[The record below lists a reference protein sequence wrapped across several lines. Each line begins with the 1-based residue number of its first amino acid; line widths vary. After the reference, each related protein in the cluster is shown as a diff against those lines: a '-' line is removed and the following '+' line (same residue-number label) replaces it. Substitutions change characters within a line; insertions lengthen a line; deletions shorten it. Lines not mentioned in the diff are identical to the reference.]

1 MRIVITNSGKHILQ
15 DLSETTHHRVN
26 SYDDSKYNK
35 STKDNEEIFFE
46 KANKKNPNF
55 KTIKVSNNVNLDI
68 PLIMSKKYNDKNDKY
83 TFEKIN
89 SVPDLFSS
97 INETIDKET
106 TKKSRNIKL
115 PVIRTSFPIKYII
128 NPYSYKKLENE
139 VKLKKENLKKVKL
152 TENNFRSEYYDDP
165 VKKFE
170 RSVSNEIKVHNKNL
184 IRYLNEDNDI
194 SNNFI
199 KQLSHFNDEKFRKLN
214 KICQKIFLFK
224 NKNKNLKNNIKDK
237 LNEDNIKIN
246 NTYKNR
252 LNELK
257 KDLEKS
263 KSILSF
269 EYPKYNR
276 KDRYIN
282 QHRKAEKD
290 WVRYDTERYFKKSE
304 PPKNSANPKKVLI
317 EIDDD

>member
-1 MRIVITNSGKHILQ
+1 MRIVITNSGKYILP
-15 DLSETTHHRVN
+15 DLSEPSHHRFN

-35 STKDNEEIFFE
+35 SSKDDEAIFFE

-55 KTIKVSNNVNLDI
+55 KTIKVLNHENLDI
-68 PLIMSKKYNDKNDKY
+68 PFLMSKKYNDNNNNSSQK
-83 TFEKIN
+83 TN
-89 SVPDLFSS
+89 SVPDLFYS
-97 INETIDKET
+97 INETIDKEIT
-106 TKKSRNIKL
+106 NKSRNIKL

-139 VKLKKENLKKVKL
+139 VKCKRDNLKRVKL
-152 TENNFRSEYYDDP
+152 NENNFRSVYYDDP

-170 RSVSNEIKVHNKNL
+170 RSVSSEIKIQNKNL
-184 IRYLNEDNDI
+184 IMYLNEDNNI
-194 SNNFI
+194 TNTFI
-199 KQLSHFNDEKFRKLN
+199 KQLSHFNDEKLKKLN
-214 KICQKIFLFK
+214 KICQKVFLFK
-224 NKNKNLKNNIKDK
+224 NKNQNLKKNIKDK
-237 LNEDNIKIN
+237 LNEDTIKIN

-269 EYPKYNR
+269 EYPKFNK

-282 QHRKAEKD
+282 QYRKAERD
-290 WVRYDTERYFKKSE
+290 WIRFDTKRYFKKSD
-304 PPKNSANPKKVLI
+304 PPKNSANPKKVII
-317 EIDDD
+317 EMDDD

>member
-1 MRIVITNSGKHILQ
+1 MRIVITNSGKYILQ
-15 DLSETTHHRVN
+15 DLSEPSHHRFN

-35 STKDNEEIFFE
+35 SSKDDEAIFFE

-55 KTIKVSNNVNLDI
+55 KTIKVLNHENLDI
-68 PLIMSKKYNDKNDKY
+68 PFLMSKKYNDNNNNSSQK
-83 TFEKIN
+83 TN
-89 SVPDLFSS
+89 SVPDLFYS
-97 INETIDKET
+97 INETIDKEIT
-106 TKKSRNIKL
+106 NKSRNIKL

-139 VKLKKENLKKVKL
+139 VKCKRDNLKRVKL
-152 TENNFRSEYYDDP
+152 NENNFRSVYYDDP

-170 RSVSNEIKVHNKNL
+170 RSVSSEIKIQNKNL
-184 IRYLNEDNDI
+184 IMYLNEDNNI
-194 SNNFI
+194 TNTFI
-199 KQLSHFNDEKFRKLN
+199 KQLSHFNDEKLKKLN
-214 KICQKIFLFK
+214 KICQKVFLFK
-224 NKNKNLKNNIKDK
+224 NKNQNLKKNIKDK
-237 LNEDNIKIN
+237 LNEDTIKIN

-269 EYPKYNR
+269 EYPKFNK

-282 QHRKAEKD
+282 QYRKAERD
-290 WVRYDTERYFKKSE
+290 WIRFDTERYFKKSD
-304 PPKNSANPKKVLI
+304 PPKNSANPKKVII
-317 EIDDD
+317 EMDDD

>member
-68 PLIMSKKYNDKNDKY
+68 PLIMSKKYNDNNNNSSQK
-83 TFEKIN
+83 TN
-89 SVPDLFSS
+89 SVPDLFYS
-97 INETIDKET
+97 INETIDKEIT
-106 TKKSRNIKL
+106 NKSRNIKL

-139 VKLKKENLKKVKL
+139 VKCKRDNLKRVKL
-152 TENNFRSEYYDDP
+152 NENNFRSVYYDDP

-170 RSVSNEIKVHNKNL
+170 RSVSSEIKIQNKNL
-184 IRYLNEDNDI
+184 IMYLNEDNDI

-199 KQLSHFNDEKFRKLN
+199 KQLSNFNDEKLIKLN
-214 KICQKIFLFK
+214 KICQKLFLFK
-224 NKNKNLKNNIKDK
+224 NKNQNIQKNIKDK
-237 LNEDNIKIN
+237 LNEDTVKIN

-263 KSILSF
+263 KSILNF
-269 EYPKYNR
+269 QYPKFNK

-282 QHRKAEKD
+282 QYRKAEKD
-290 WVRYDTERYFKKSE
+290 WIRYDTERYFKKSE
-304 PPKNSANPKKVLI
+304 PPKNSANPKKILV
-317 EIDDD
+317 ENDDDD

>member
-1 MRIVITNSGKHILQ
+1 MRIVITNSGKYILQ
-15 DLSETTHHRVN
+15 DLSEPSHHRFN

-35 STKDNEEIFFE
+35 SSKDDEAIFFE

-55 KTIKVSNNVNLDI
+55 KTIKVLNHENLDI
-68 PLIMSKKYNDKNDKY
+68 PFLMSKKYNDNNNNSSQK
-83 TFEKIN
+83 TN
-89 SVPDLFSS
+89 SVPDLFYS
-97 INETIDKET
+97 INETIDKEIT
-106 TKKSRNIKL
+106 NKSRNIKL

-139 VKLKKENLKKVKL
+139 VKCKRENLKRVKL
-152 TENNFRSEYYDDP
+152 NENNFRSVYYDDP

-170 RSVSNEIKVHNKNL
+170 RSVSSEIKIQNKNL
-184 IRYLNEDNDI
+184 IMYLNEDNDI

-199 KQLSHFNDEKFRKLN
+199 KQLSNFNDEKLIKLN
-214 KICQKIFLFK
+214 KICQKLFLFK
-224 NKNKNLKNNIKDK
+224 NKNQNIQKNIKDK
-237 LNEDNIKIN
+237 LNEDTVKIN

-263 KSILSF
+263 KSILNF
-269 EYPKYNR
+269 QYPKFNK

-282 QHRKAEKD
+282 QYRKAEKD
-290 WVRYDTERYFKKSE
+290 WIRYDTERYFKKSE
-304 PPKNSANPKKVLI
+304 PPKNSANPKKILV
-317 EIDDD
+317 ENDDDD

>member
-35 STKDNEEIFFE
+35 SSKDDEAIFFE

-55 KTIKVSNNVNLDI
+55 KTIKVLNHENLDI
-68 PLIMSKKYNDKNDKY
+68 PFLMSKKYNDNNNNSSQK
-83 TFEKIN
+83 TN
-89 SVPDLFSS
+89 SVPDLFYS
-97 INETIDKET
+97 INETIDKEIT
-106 TKKSRNIKL
+106 NKSRNIKL

-139 VKLKKENLKKVKL
+139 VKCKRDNLKRVKL
-152 TENNFRSEYYDDP
+152 NENNFRSEYYDDP

-170 RSVSNEIKVHNKNL
+170 RSVSSEIKIQNKNL
-184 IRYLNEDNDI
+184 IMYLNKDNDI

-199 KQLSHFNDEKFRKLN
+199 KQLSNFNDEKLIKLN
-214 KICQKIFLFK
+214 KICQKVFLFK
-224 NKNKNLKNNIKDK
+224 NKNQNIQKNIKDK
-237 LNEDNIKIN
+237 LNEDTVKIN

-263 KSILSF
+263 KSILNF
-269 EYPKYNR
+269 QYPKFNK

-282 QHRKAEKD
+282 QYRKAEKD
-290 WVRYDTERYFKKSE
+290 WIRYDTERYFKKSE
-304 PPKNSANPKKVLI
+304 PPKNSANPKKILV
-317 EIDDD
+317 ENDDDD

>member
-1 MRIVITNSGKHILQ
+1 M
-15 DLSETTHHRVN
+15 
-26 SYDDSKYNK
+26 
-35 STKDNEEIFFE
+35 
-46 KANKKNPNF
+46 
-55 KTIKVSNNVNLDI
+55 
-68 PLIMSKKYNDKNDKY
+68 
-83 TFEKIN
+83 
-89 SVPDLFSS
+89 
-97 INETIDKET
+97 
-106 TKKSRNIKL
+106 
-115 PVIRTSFPIKYII
+115 
-128 NPYSYKKLENE
+128 
-139 VKLKKENLKKVKL
+139 
-152 TENNFRSEYYDDP
+152 
-165 VKKFE
+165 
-170 RSVSNEIKVHNKNL
+170 
-184 IRYLNEDNDI
+184 YLNEDNDI

-224 NKNKNLKNNIKDK
+224 NKNKNLKNNIKEK

-269 EYPKYNR
+269 EYPKYNK

-282 QHRKAEKD
+282 QYRKAEKD

>member
-1 MRIVITNSGKHILQ
+1 MRIVITNSGKYILQ
-15 DLSETTHHRVN
+15 DLSEPSHHRFN

-35 STKDNEEIFFE
+35 SSKDDEAIFFE

-55 KTIKVSNNVNLDI
+55 KTIKVLNHEYLDI
-68 PLIMSKKYNDKNDKY
+68 PFLMSKKYNDNNNNSSQK
-83 TFEKIN
+83 TN
-89 SVPDLFSS
+89 SVPDLFYS
-97 INETIDKET
+97 INETIDKEIT
-106 TKKSRNIKL
+106 NKSRNIKL

-139 VKLKKENLKKVKL
+139 VKCKRDNLKRVKL
-152 TENNFRSEYYDDP
+152 NENNFRSEYYDDP

-170 RSVSNEIKVHNKNL
+170 RSVSSEIKIQNKNL
-184 IRYLNEDNDI
+184 IMYLNEDNDI

-199 KQLSHFNDEKFRKLN
+199 KQLSNFNDEKLIKLN
-214 KICQKIFLFK
+214 KICQKLFLFK
-224 NKNKNLKNNIKDK
+224 NKNQNIQKNIKDK
-237 LNEDNIKIN
+237 LNEDTVKIN

-263 KSILSF
+263 KSILNF
-269 EYPKYNR
+269 QYPKFNK

-282 QHRKAEKD
+282 QYRKAEKD
-290 WVRYDTERYFKKSE
+290 WIRYDTERYFKKSE
-304 PPKNSANPKKVLI
+304 PPKNSANPKKILV
-317 EIDDD
+317 ENDDDD

>member
-1 MRIVITNSGKHILQ
+1 MRIVITNSGKYILQ
-15 DLSETTHHRVN
+15 DLSEPSHHRFN

-35 STKDNEEIFFE
+35 SSKDDEAIFFE

-55 KTIKVSNNVNLDI
+55 KTIKVLNHENLDI
-68 PLIMSKKYNDKNDKY
+68 PFLMSKKYNDNNNNSSQK
-83 TFEKIN
+83 TN
-89 SVPDLFSS
+89 SVPDLFYS
-97 INETIDKET
+97 INETIDKEIT
-106 TKKSRNIKL
+106 NKSRNIKL

-139 VKLKKENLKKVKL
+139 VKCKRDNLKRVKL
-152 TENNFRSEYYDDP
+152 NENNFRSVYYDDP

-170 RSVSNEIKVHNKNL
+170 RSVSSEIKIQNKNL
-184 IRYLNEDNDI
+184 IMYLNEDNDI

-199 KQLSHFNDEKFRKLN
+199 KQLSNFNDEKLIKLN
-214 KICQKIFLFK
+214 KICQKLFLFK
-224 NKNKNLKNNIKDK
+224 NKNQNIQKNIKDK
-237 LNEDNIKIN
+237 LNEDTVKIN

-263 KSILSF
+263 KSILNF
-269 EYPKYNR
+269 QYPKFNK

-282 QHRKAEKD
+282 QYRKAEKD
-290 WVRYDTERYFKKSE
+290 WIRYDTERYFKKSE
-304 PPKNSANPKKVLI
+304 PPKNSANPKKILV
-317 EIDDD
+317 ENDDDD